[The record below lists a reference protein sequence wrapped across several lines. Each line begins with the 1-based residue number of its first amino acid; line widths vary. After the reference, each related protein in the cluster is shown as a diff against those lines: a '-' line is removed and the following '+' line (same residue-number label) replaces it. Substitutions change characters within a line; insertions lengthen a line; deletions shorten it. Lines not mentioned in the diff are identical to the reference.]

1 MRSKEEN
8 PHKLVGQT
16 KIVIVIEAEVAFKEE
31 VVDEVNEMLSHIQ
44 QICEDHGIWR
54 FLIAPYSPQENGVA
68 ERKNRTI
75 C

>member
-31 VVDEVNEMLSHIQ
+31 VVDEVNEMLHKVTVDISIK
-44 QICEDHGIWR
+44 
-54 FLIAPYSPQENGVA
+54 GVFMEE
-68 ERKNRTI
+68 ERI
-75 C
+75 